1 MKKALVIIPAYNEEG
16 NIVKT
21 VEDIKKNAPS
31 FDYVIIN
38 DCSKDDTMRLCEKSG
53 YNVVNMPLNS
63 GIGAAVQCGYLYAKR
78 YGYEYAVQVDGDG
91 QHDAA
96 FLEEML
102 SIIKTEKIN
111 VLIGS
116 RFIEKEGFQSSRAR
130 RMGINWFSRL
140 IKIFT
145 GETVTDPTSGMR
157 MVGRDVI
164 NFFAE
169 EYPKDYPEPET
180 AITVLKLGYTLKEIP
195 VRMKAREEGT
205 SSISFKRAIY
215 YMFKVTIACFM
226 AGIGYEKYKKKDFMD
241 RSYGGEKL

>member
-1 MKKALVIIPAYNEEG
+1 MKALVIIPAYNEAG
-16 NIVKT
+16 NIIKT
-21 VEDIKKNAPS
+21 VEDIRKNAPS

-38 DCSKDDTMRLCEKSG
+38 DCSKDDTMRLCERMK

-91 QHDAA
+91 QHDAS

-102 SIIKTEKIN
+102 EIISNEKMGM
-111 VLIGS
+111 LIGS
-116 RFIEKEGFQSSRAR
+116 RFIKNQGFQSSFLR
-130 RMGINWFSRL
+130 RLGIKWFSLL
-140 IKIFT
+140 IKWFT
-145 GETVTDPTSGMR
+145 GMTITDPTSGMR
-157 MVGRDVI
+157 IVGRNVI

-180 AITVLKLGYTLKEIP
+180 AITLLKLGYTVKEIP
-195 VRMKAREEGT
+195 VRMKKRESGS
-205 SSISFKRAIY
+205 SSISFKRSIY

-226 AGIGYEKYKKKDFMD
+226 SGIGYEKYRAEDYQDK
-241 RSYGGEKL
+241 YYEGA